1 MMATGCYT
9 APVTSVSRR
18 AFLAAPAAL
27 AQTRRPNVVFIL
39 TDDQR
44 WDCLGIAGHPFLK
57 TPNLDRIAKEGAY
70 FRNAFCTTA
79 LCSPSRAS
87 FLSGLYAHTHG
98 VQNNFTDFPAA
109 LASWPAMLKSSGYT
123 TAYIGKWHMGEDKD
137 DPRPGFDYWAS
148 HRGQGKYFDNEFNI
162 NGKRRQVPG
171 YYSHVVTDMATK
183 WIAEQNAR
191 PFALILGHKAPHGAW
206 VPEKKYEHAFDN
218 VPVRMPPT
226 ADPDPGK
233 PAWVRERLNTW
244 HGIHGNLYGH
254 KDFSVFYRNYHA
266 TILSV
271 DDSVGAIYDAL
282 KRAGQLDNTILVFA
296 SDNGFLLGEHGSI
309 DKRVMWEESI
319 RIPMLMRYPAAIP
332 KPVQVDRMVLNQ
344 DVAPTVLDLCGVRP
358 PATMQGRSM
367 KPLLTGDTRGW
378 RTSFLYEYNFENEF
392 PYTPNVRG
400 VRTDRWKYIHY
411 PEGEGLPDKHKA
423 ELYDLRSDPH
433 ERRNL
438 IDSPAHKN
446 TLNTLKRE
454 LAELQR
460 RTGALPDRM
469 PVSPKLR
476 MEDPDAK
483 IR

>member
-1 MMATGCYT
+1 MSSFT
-9 APVTSVSRR
+9 RR
-18 AFLAAPAAL
+18 TFLAASAAF

-44 WDCLGIAGHPFLK
+44 WDCMSIAGHPFLK

-70 FRNAFCTTA
+70 FKNAFCTTA

-87 FLSGLYAHTHG
+87 YLSGLYAHTHG
-98 VQNNFTDFPAA
+98 VQNNFTEFPSK
-109 LASWPAMLKSSGYT
+109 LANWPSMLKSAGYT
-123 TAYIGKWHMGEDKD
+123 TGYIGKWHMGEENDS
-137 DPRPGFDYWAS
+137 PRPGFDHWAS

-162 NGKRRQVPG
+162 NGKRHQVPG
-171 YYSHVVTDMATK
+171 YYSQVVTEMATK
-183 WIAEQNAR
+183 WIGEQNDK

-206 VPEKKYEHAFDN
+206 MPEKKYEHVFDN
-218 VPVRMPPT
+218 IPAKKPETAMP
-226 ADPDPGK
+226 DEGK
-233 PAWVRERLNTW
+233 PSWVRERLDTW
-244 HGIHGNLYGH
+244 HGINGNLYGH
-254 KDFSVFYRNYHA
+254 KDFGVFYRNYHA
-266 TILSV
+266 TVLSV
-271 DDSVGAIYDAL
+271 DDSVGAIYNAL
-282 KRAGQLDNTILVFA
+282 KQSGQLDNTILIFA

-319 RIPMLMRYPAAIP
+319 RIAMLMRYPAAIP

-344 DVAPTVLDLCGVRP
+344 DVAPTVLDLCGIRP
-358 PATMQGRSM
+358 PAGMQGMSM
-367 KPLLTGDTRGW
+367 KPLLTGNARGW

-411 PEGEGLPDKHKA
+411 PNGEGQPDTSKA
-423 ELYDLRSDPH
+423 ELYDLQNDPS
-433 ERRNL
+433 ERKNL
-438 IDSPAHKN
+438 IDSPAHKQ
-446 TLNTLKRE
+446 TLAMLKNE
-454 LAELQR
+454 LAALQR

-469 PVSPKLR
+469 PVNPKLR